1 MDTALVLVLRPGI
14 HCNTQNFGRCRK
26 YSVIIIISA
35 THGFYCYAQ
44 LNKEIRVTHSEII
57 ETDQDLSGTGIKR
70 PLQTSSSNPPP
81 PAEGD
86 DQEQPSTSDM
96 PDAEELME
104 LLRLQAPWQNNYL
117 VSFFKNIFPLIP
129 GLRHSLLLNICTA
142 QYFFI

>member
-1 MDTALVLVLRPGI
+1 MATTSVLVLCPGI
-14 HCNTQNFGRCRK
+14 HCNEQNFGRCRK
-26 YSVIIIISA
+26 YLVIIVISA
-35 THGFYCYAQ
+35 THVFYCYVQ
-44 LNKEIRVTHSEII
+44 LNNEIRVTHSEII

-104 LLRLQAPWQNNYL
+104 TTPAPSTMAEQL
-117 VSFFKNIFPLIP
+117 S
-129 GLRHSLLLNICTA
+129 G
-142 QYFFI
+142 

>member
-1 MDTALVLVLRPGI
+1 MQLTVLKFNLNPNMAAASVLVLRPGI
-14 HCNTQNFGRCRK
+14 HCNAQNFGRCRK
-26 YSVIIIISA
+26 YSVIIVISA
-35 THGFYCYAQ
+35 THGFYCYAR
-44 LNKEIRVTHSEII
+44 LNNEIRVTHSEIV

-104 LLRLQAPWQNNYL
+104 TTPAPSTMAEQL
-117 VSFFKNIFPLIP
+117 S
-129 GLRHSLLLNICTA
+129 G
-142 QYFFI
+142 

>member
-1 MDTALVLVLRPGI
+1 MQLTVLKFNLNPNMAATSVLVLCPGI
-14 HCNTQNFGRCRK
+14 HCNTQNFSRCRK
-26 YSVIIIISA
+26 YSVIIVIST
-35 THGFYCYAQ
+35 THGFYCYVR
-44 LNKEIRVTHSEII
+44 LNNEIRVTHSEIV

-104 LLRLQAPWQNNYL
+104 TTPAPSTMAEQL
-117 VSFFKNIFPLIP
+117 S
-129 GLRHSLLLNICTA
+129 G
-142 QYFFI
+142 

>member
-1 MDTALVLVLRPGI
+1 MAATSVLVLRPGI
-14 HCNTQNFGRCRK
+14 HCNTQNFGRCCK
-26 YSVIIIISA
+26 YSVIIVISA
-35 THGFYCYAQ
+35 THSFYCYAW
-44 LNKEIRVTHSEII
+44 LNNEIRVTHSEIV

-104 LLRLQAPWQNNYL
+104 TTPAPSTMAEQL
-117 VSFFKNIFPLIP
+117 S
-129 GLRHSLLLNICTA
+129 G
-142 QYFFI
+142 